1 MRGLTI
7 EKIKYCV
14 SNILFLLKTRMKKG
28 VGETG
33 SLVIWSEVNAIN
45 KSPVTQKRKKSFLSR
60 SPLQE
65 APYNDGFRNTR
76 YIY

>member
-1 MRGLTI
+1 VRGLTI

-45 KSPVTQKRKKSFLSR
+45 NRIEESGDAKKEKKFLVSVTFAGS
-60 SPLQE
+60 
-65 APYNDGFRNTR
+65 T
-76 YIY
+76 I

>member
-1 MRGLTI
+1 MCKKKIVRGLTI

-45 KSPVTQKRKKSFLSR
+45 NRIRVR
-60 SPLQE
+60 
-65 APYNDGFRNTR
+65 
-76 YIY
+76 